1 MIGTCCLIFIII
13 LLPPLGVFF
22 MRGCTADFWI
32 NLVLTI
38 LGYLPGHLHAFYLLV
53 KMREQK
59 RAFPDR
65 AQPYTGK
72 AQVYNNGPPPYGAVP
87 PS

>member
-22 MRGCTADFWI
+22 MKGCGADFWI
-32 NLVLTI
+32 NLCLTL
-38 LGYLPGHLHAFYLLV
+38 LGYLPGHIHAFYVLI
-53 KMREQK
+53 RE
-59 RAFPDR
+59 REE
-65 AQPYTGK
+65 K
-72 AQVYNNGPPPYGAVP
+72 AQEQRVVNQGQTYGAVP